1 MKERLIFASLDQPR
15 KPDKGLRDGSCNR
28 TACQAPLKGERQW
41 TMDDFMVVGG
51 KLYYCHRCARDFN
64 AWDRQI
70 GVPLR
75 CTPVPPPEQARIT
88 RDADLPQVS
97 SFHG

>member
-1 MKERLIFASLDQPR
+1 MAERMLFASLAQAP
-15 KPDKGLRDGSCNR
+15 KPDKGLKDGSCNR

-41 TMDDFMVVGG
+41 TMDDFRGG

-70 GVPLR
+70 GVALR
-75 CTPVPPPEQARIT
+75 CTPVEPPEPARRT
-88 RDADLPQVS
+88 RDADLPATG